1 MPDAAFRDFIP
12 TLPDTGLDRAARALF
27 DALPSGLPAVT
38 RFGSADCPPGGAIVE
53 PIGCC
58 WDFGSGA
65 AGTIERLSL
74 GAANAWRIFWICEP
88 GDDAQFED
96 RHAGPPSGAALP
108 APATRPWA
116 VRHPD
121 VEMTVFPV
129 GMNATLRGSTGA
141 ISIAAGTTVGKI
153 SYAPN
158 GKRAFD
164 PGNRTYAVA
173 HVFSGFD
180 LLFGCME
187 AALARG
193 FPMPEYLLGDAL
205 QGRMALFLGH
215 LDFDV
220 IDNGELGASVFAPV
234 DRVRAAL
241 ARHQERA
248 SRLLARANRET
259 ARLTPSSTNAK
270 S

>member
-1 MPDAAFRDFIP
+1 MADSAFRDFIP
-12 TLPDTGLDRAARALF
+12 TRPESELDRAALALL
-27 DALPSGLPAVT
+27 DAIPPGLPAIS
-38 RFGSADCPPGGAIVE
+38 RFGEADCPPGEALVE
-53 PIGCC
+53 PPGCC
-58 WDFGSGA
+58 WNFGAGA
-65 AGTIERLSL
+65 TSVIERLSL
-74 GAANAWRIFWICEP
+74 GRANAWRVFWICEP
-88 GDDAQFED
+88 GDDAQHDD
-96 RHAGPPSGAALP
+96 RHEREPSSVALP
-108 APATRPWA
+108 APAPRPWA

-129 GMNATLRGSTGA
+129 GMNATLQGSSGA
-141 ISIAAGTTVGKI
+141 VSIAVGTTVGKI

-158 GKRAFD
+158 GQRAFD

-173 HVFSGFD
+173 HVFTGFE

-187 AALARG
+187 AAVARG

-205 QGRMALFLGH
+205 QARMALFLRH